1 MKLENYLKGIEPQ
14 SHNDTY
20 AIGQGLESICN

>member
-20 AIGQGLESICN
+20 AIGTGAGEYL